1 MNSLIRKHESPN
13 RFSSFVVENKRN
25 KTLKNREMIN
35 MPVYAHT
42 PEEARENGRK
52 GGKKSG
58 EVRRARKTFREDLI
72 KALGDE
78 ETQKKVL
85 NALINQCK
93 KGNVRAFEIL
103 RDTIGE
109 KPKEVIEQK
118 QEIKVTMGDKLSEW
132 GK

>member
-1 MNSLIRKHESPN
+1 
-13 RFSSFVVENKRN
+13 
-25 KTLKNREMIN
+25 